1 MSICS
6 QRKLLRSF
14 LLLCLL
20 PAISGA
26 EEVSLQIKEGL
37 QGVAEYHAGSPAKPV
52 VLVLHGFLQTHK
64 FSTVRLIT
72 SELSEAGYPV
82 LSPTLTLNIDQR
94 SKSLTCDAIQNH
106 TVEQATQELAA
117 WVEWLKKKK
126 HKRIILIGHSTGS
139 NHLLSYLHTRPDPVI
154 SAFIAAS
161 VGPIDSGELR
171 QEALHQQIEANKDL
185 AMGDTSLKRYTL
197 VFCRNNYIT
206 TPSHFLSYM
215 QWDRKRILS
224 ELKSSPVPTTVVLGE
239 SDKWLPADWPASVK
253 SKSIPL
259 QLIPDAN
266 HYFSGISEFEFQATI
281 LSLVEDANKTSG
293 R

>member
-1 MSICS
+1 MSTS
-6 QRKLLRSF
+6 STTQLLKSF

-20 PAISGA
+20 PTITAAG
-26 EEVSLQIKEGL
+26 EVSLQIKEGL
-37 QGVAEYHAGSPAKPV
+37 QGIADYQAGAADKPA
-52 VLVLHGFLQTHK
+52 VLVLHGFLQTHN
-64 FSTVRLIT
+64 FSTIRLIT
-72 SELSEAGYPV
+72 GELSEAGYSV

-139 NHLLSYLHTRPDPVI
+139 NHLLTYLHNNPDPVI
-154 SAFIAAS
+154 TAFIAAS

-171 QEALHQQIEANKDL
+171 QETLRQQNEANKDL

-197 VFCRNNYIT
+197 IFCRNNYIT
-206 TPSHFLSYM
+206 APSHFLSYM
-215 QWDRKRILS
+215 QWDRKRILN

-239 SDKWLPADWPASVK
+239 ADKWLPADWADSVK
-253 SKSIPL
+253 NQSIAL
-259 QLIPDAN
+259 RRIPEAN
-266 HYFSGISEFEFQATI
+266 HYFSGISEFDFQATI
-281 LSLVEDANKTSG
+281 LSLVEDAAKING